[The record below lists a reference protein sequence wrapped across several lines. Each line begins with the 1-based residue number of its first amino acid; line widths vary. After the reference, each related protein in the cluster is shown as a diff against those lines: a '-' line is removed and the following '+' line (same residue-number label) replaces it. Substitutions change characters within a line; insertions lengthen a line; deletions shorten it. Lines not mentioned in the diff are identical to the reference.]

1 MFSCL
6 GRLGCLAVAA
16 LIVVGGW
23 FTRDSWY
30 PKVRARFVSTPPPSG
45 AARWEPLSPEGAAR
59 GRAAFEAL
67 SRRNGPVF
75 VNVSAADFASAV
87 LDEALHGLSP
97 AATQAEALAR
107 DDRLYLRAQ
116 VSVADL
122 GGPKT
127 LGPLSGIVEGKQ
139 ELTVRGRIEVLRSGR
154 AQFRVDELALK
165 ELKLPSAVI
174 SRVLARVAMKD
185 RDAATS
191 NDAIPL
197 VVSRDLADVRIGK
210 GRVTLYKNVP

>member
-6 GRLGCLAVAA
+6 GRLGCLVIAALLAVA
-16 LIVVGGW
+16 GW
-23 FTRDSWY
+23 FTRDAWY
-30 PKVRARFVSTPPPSG
+30 PKVRARFVATPPTAT
-45 AARWEPLSPEGAAR
+45 AAQWEPLSAEGAAR
-59 GRAAFEAL
+59 GRAAFESLA
-67 SRRNGPVF
+67 RRNGPVF
-75 VNVSAADFASAV
+75 VNVSAGDFASAV

-97 AATQAEALAR
+97 AATEAEAIVR
-107 DDRLYLRAQ
+107 DDHLYLRAQ

-139 ELTVRGRIEVLRSGR
+139 ELTVRGRVEVLRAGR
-154 AQFRVDELALK
+154 AQFRVDELALR

-174 SRVLARVAMKD
+174 ARVLGRVAMQN
-185 RDAATS
+185 RDASTAA
-191 NDAIPL
+191 DAIPL
-197 VVSRDLADVRIGK
+197 SVARELGDVRMAK